1 MAKTKVRAQILE
13 PNETSFASG
22 HISSDDPLILRI
34 KNRAYFVTKLWPRT
48 YRNPATFFLTKK
60 TVLYATVMKG
70 EPRALAYM
78 DTFDSDLFERFLD
91 DTLKSLTESD
101 KDAEEAKQALLKWT
115 GVDAEIEGLKAEPW
129 LLRRF
134 RSSPVTDEH
143 FHRAITDSQRAK
155 LMRGKT
161 IPEIIWF
168 ILGLI
173 VGGIMV
179 GVATYSAG
187 GF

>member
-1 MAKTKVRAQILE
+1 MVKTKVRAQILE
-13 PNETSFASG
+13 PNETSFATG

-34 KNRAYFVTKLWPRT
+34 KDRAYFVTKLFPRT
-48 YRNPATFFLTKK
+48 YRNPATLFLTKK

-78 DTFDSDLFERFLD
+78 DTFDSDRFERFLD
-91 DTLKSLTESD
+91 DTLKSLTESE
-101 KDAEEAKQALLKWT
+101 KAAETAKQALMKWT
-115 GVDAEIEGLKAEPW
+115 GVDAEIEGLRAEPW

-155 LMRGKT
+155 LMRGKKT
-161 IPEIIWF
+161 PEIVWF

-173 VGGIMV
+173 
-179 GVATYSAG
+179 AG
-187 GF
+187 GFMVGLSIYAGGGI